1 MRVRSQ
7 LTAGS
12 PPVSSTVVTTAES
25 DDGKAREVAVVVSFV
40 GDSVEILRLL
50 VVFWTESSTSPR
62 LHFSKTEG
70 DNVITEYWLQ

>member
-1 MRVRSQ
+1 MSVRSQ

-12 PPVSSTVVTTAES
+12 PPVSSTVVNTPES
-25 DDGKAREVAVVVSFV
+25 DDGEAREVVVVSFV
-40 GDSVEILRLL
+40 RDSVETLRLL
-50 VVFWTESSTSPR
+50 VVFWTEPSTFPK

>member
-1 MRVRSQ
+1 MRSQ

-25 DDGKAREVAVVVSFV
+25 DDGKAKEVVVLVSCV
-40 GDSVEILRLL
+40 RDSVETLRLL
-50 VVFWTESSTSPR
+50 VVFWTESSTSPK
-62 LHFSKTEG
+62 LHFSRMEG

>member
-12 PPVSSTVVTTAES
+12 PPVSCTVVNTPES
-25 DDGKAREVAVVVSFV
+25 DDGEARMVVVSLV
-40 GDSVEILRLL
+40 RDSVETLRLL